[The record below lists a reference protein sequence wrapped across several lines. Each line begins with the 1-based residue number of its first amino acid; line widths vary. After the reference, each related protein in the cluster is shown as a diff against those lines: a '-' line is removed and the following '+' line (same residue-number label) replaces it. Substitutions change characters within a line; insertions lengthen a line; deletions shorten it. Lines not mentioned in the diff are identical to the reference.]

1 MPGEKKKEEKSERK
15 KVNTIGVLSVRE
27 KKKEMIGESEGE
39 MFVGFFQ
46 PCQLFTP
53 VKVTVKRRVTH
64 THTHQTSS
72 TAQRWH
78 LSQPHAPRLLML

>member
-1 MPGEKKKEEKSERK
+1 
-15 KVNTIGVLSVRE
+15 
-27 KKKEMIGESEGE
+27 MIGESEGE

-64 THTHQTSS
+64 THTSDQLNSPEVASVTASCPKTSD
-72 TAQRWH
+72 AVNVRMWVPR
-78 LSQPHAPRLLML
+78 QPSVFHVQPAESESV